1 MSAHSLS
8 PDFWNVSEKLFHR
21 SVKPSNPKSDLKAS
35 ADIRR
40 VERDCINDM
49 IWSNPEAFSSA
60 LDFRGMMYGYSGAY

>member
-8 PDFWNVSEKLFHR
+8 PDIWNVFGNLFYR
-21 SVKPSNPKSDLKAS
+21 SVKSSTPKSDLETS

-40 VERDCINDM
+40 AERECINEM

-60 LDFRGMMYGYSGAY
+60 LDFRGMMYGYRGTY